1 MNTAQQ
7 RSSALILFVL
17 FCTLFPLLENLH
29 PATLWGLN
37 WQSPQ
42 LMAELGYAL
51 MFIKLLLLGLAFYLL
66 LTRTETIRNTLTNRG
81 IRYSYVG
88 LNYVLI
94 LLQIPLLLIWIGYAT
109 ISASP
114 SAYNHQEHN
123 VANHTIYTHTVNLGA
138 TSEASHLLYLKC
150 PRPLHRYAL
159 APLARINWVGAF
171 DLQADADDIL
181 VLNSNTNKVLHRIDR
196 AELDCNTIL

>member
-1 MNTAQQ
+1 MKTTPK
-7 RSSALILFVL
+7 SSTTLLLFII

-51 MFIKLLLLGLAFYLL
+51 MFIKLILLGLAFYLL
-66 LTRTETIRNTLTNRG
+66 LTRTGKIKSTLANRG
-81 IRYSYVG
+81 IRYSYLG
-88 LNYVLI
+88 FNYLLI

-123 VANHTIYTHTVNLGA
+123 LAGHTIYTRTVNLGA
-138 TSEASHLLYLKC
+138 TSEAFHLLYLKC

-159 APLARINWVGAF
+159 APLARIDWVGAY

-181 VLNSNTNKVLHRIDR
+181 VLNSNTNKMLHRIDR